1 MRIETERLFL
11 REIDALISPAVP
23 DDRQKQLQL
32 RPIIDDI
39 DNVRQQK
46 RYRTNTGSIPFLL
59 NQKHFT

>member
-39 DNVRQQK
+39 DNVTVPIGG
-46 RYRTNTGSIPFLL
+46 Y
-59 NQKHFT
+59 